1 MGKQGFE
8 FQLKSRLLGILILSF
23 LGAGSVFAG
32 GSSVSLEEFAKA
44 RAYDSVRISPTGA
57 YLAATAKD
65 ENGSGRLV
73 TIDLKTSEVLA
84 VIHMPKRE
92 FISRFFWANDERVV
106 GWVAVKFGT
115 HDAPFGTGQLVAM
128 NADGTHKDWIYSG
141 RSSSSVNRGVPAT
154 RTSREDVR
162 LLNRL
167 DDDDE
172 HILLSGTR
180 FSFSAQSYTE
190 AFRLN
195 IYNGHTR
202 KMVTA
207 PTRGASLLADSKG
220 NVRIAIAN
228 DASKDNSLVVHQR
241 IGKKWQVFGEYP
253 DDGGA
258 LVPVAFDTDDRRIYM
273 LDNRE
278 MDTSG
283 LYLYDL
289 EENVVTE
296 VFHDPFVDI
305 SDVQITPGRDPKV
318 IGVFT
323 DPDYPKYTV
332 LDVDNPVSHWF
343 AKVRQRFT
351 GYRVRTTSMTHDGKV
366 AIIAVRSDTT
376 PTNYFIYEVE
386 TDSIN
391 PLLKVLPGIDP
402 KLMRP
407 MEIYKLEA
415 RDGTELMVHL
425 TQPEGK
431 GPFPLIV
438 HPHGGPHGPRDYWGY
453 NPEVQ
458 MLASRGY
465 SVLQVNFRGSGG
477 YGRAFESSGYGEW
490 GAKMQDD
497 LTDATLWAIK
507 EGFAERDKV
516 CISGASYGG
525 YASMMGAVREPDL
538 YACVV
543 AYAGVYDLKLMFEK
557 GDIPSQESGL
567 IFLRK
572 VIGEDEE
579 LLRQRS
585 PVYNLDRVKAPV
597 LIVHGKEDRRVDIE
611 HAYRLRK
618 GLKELGKPYEWLMKP
633 KEGHGFYKP
642 ENQVDYF
649 EHILA
654 FFDKYIGSAAGTS
667 AGSST
672 GA

>member
-1 MGKQGFE
+1 MGKLGFE
-8 FQLKSRLLGILILSF
+8 FQSKCRLLILLVG
-23 LGAGSVFAG
+23 LMGAGSVYAAG
-32 GSSVSLEEFAKA
+32 SPVALEEFAKA
-44 RAYDSVRISPTGA
+44 RAYDAVQISPSGA

-73 TIDLKTSEVLA
+73 TIDLKTSKVLA
-84 VIHMPKRE
+84 VIHMPKKE

-115 HDAPFGTGQLVAM
+115 HDAPIRTGQLVAM
-128 NADGTHKDWIYSG
+128 NADGTDKDWIYSG
-141 RSSSSVNRGVPAT
+141 RSSSSMSRGVPDT
-154 RTSREDVR
+154 RSSYENVE
-162 LLNRL
+162 LLSRL
-167 DDDDE
+167 DDE
-172 HILLSGTR
+172 ERHILLSAIR
-180 FSFSAQSYTE
+180 YSFSTESYTE

-195 IYNGHTR
+195 IYNGHT
-202 KMVTA
+202 KKVVTA
-207 PTRGASLLADSKG
+207 PTRGASLLADSNG

-228 DASKDNSLVVHQR
+228 DAAKDNSLVVHQR
-241 IGKKWQVFGEYP
+241 VDKKWRVFGEYP
-253 DDGGA
+253 DNGGA
-258 LVPVAFDTDDRRIYM
+258 LVPVAFHTDDRRIFM
-273 LDNRE
+273 KDNRE
-278 MDTSG
+278 MDTQG

-289 EENVVTE
+289 ENGEVTE
-296 VFHDPFVDI
+296 IFHDPFVDI
-305 SDVQITPGRDPKV
+305 TRLDITAGKDARL
-318 IGVFT
+318 IGIYT

-332 LDVDNPVSHWF
+332 VDADDPASHWF
-343 AKVRQRFT
+343 AKLRKKFT
-351 GYRVRTTSMTHDGKV
+351 GYRVVTTSVTEDGKI
-366 AIIAVRSDTT
+366 AIIGVNSDTT
-376 PTNYFIYEVE
+376 PTNFFIYDVE
-386 TDSIN
+386 KDAVN
-391 PLLKVLPGIDP
+391 PLFKVLPGIDP

-415 RDGTELMVHL
+415 RDGTEIMVHI

-438 HPHGGPHGPRDYWGY
+438 HPHGGPHGPRDYWQY

-490 GAKMQDD
+490 GASMQDD

-507 EGFAERDKV
+507 EGFTQAGKV

-525 YASMMGAVREPDL
+525 YASMMGAVREPEL

-557 GDIPSQESGL
+557 GDIPSRESGL
-567 IFLRK
+567 VFLRK

-579 LLRQRS
+579 VLRQRS
-585 PVYNLDRVKAPV
+585 PVYNLDKVEAPIF
-597 LIVHGKEDRRVDIE
+597 IVHGKEDRRVDIE

-618 GLKELGKPYEWLMKP
+618 GLEELGKPYEWLVKP

-642 ENQVDYF
+642 ENQVEYF
-649 EHILA
+649 ERILA
-654 FFDKYIGSAAGTS
+654 FFDKYIGA
-667 AGSST
+667 SSVASSVASS

>member
-8 FQLKSRLLGILILSF
+8 FHPNGRLFRYILLVL
-23 LGAGSVFAG
+23 LGAGSLNVAG
-32 GSSVSLEEFAKA
+32 APVPLEEFAKQ
-44 RAYDSVRISPTGA
+44 RAYDAVQISPTGA

-115 HDAPFGTGQLVAM
+115 HDAPFATGQLVAM
-128 NADGTHKDWIYSG
+128 NADGTDKDWIYSG
-141 RSSSSVNRGVPAT
+141 RSSSSVNRGVQAT
-154 RTSREDVR
+154 RSSRENVR

-167 DDDDE
+167 DDDED

-180 FSFSAQSYTE
+180 FNFSSQSYTE

-195 IYNGHTR
+195 IYNGHT
-202 KMVTA
+202 KKVVTA
-207 PTRGASLLADSKG
+207 PTRGARLLADSKG
-220 NVRIAIAN
+220 EVRVAVAVE
-228 DASKDNSLVVHQR
+228 ASKDNAVVVHQR
-241 IGKKWQVFGEYP
+241 IDKQWKLIGEYP

-258 LVPVAFDTDDRRIYM
+258 LVPVAFHTDDRRIYM
-273 LDNRE
+273 LDNRA
-278 MDTSG
+278 MDTQG

-289 EENVVTE
+289 EEGNVTE
-296 VFHDPFVDI
+296 IFHDAFVDI
-305 SDVQITPGRDPKV
+305 NSVQVTPGRDPRL

-323 DPDYPKYTV
+323 EPDYPKYTV
-332 LDVDNPVSHWF
+332 LDAGNSVAIWF
-343 AKVRQRFT
+343 AKLHQKFA
-351 GYRVRTTSMTHDGKV
+351 GYRVRTSSVTEDGKV
-366 AIIAVRSDTT
+366 AIISVSSDTT
-376 PTNYFIYEVE
+376 PTNFFIYEV
-386 TDSIN
+386 DKDALN

-402 KLMRP
+402 RQMRP

-438 HPHGGPHGPRDYWGY
+438 HPHGGPHGPRDYWQY

-458 MLASRGY
+458 MLASRGFA
-465 SVLQVNFRGSGG
+465 VLQVNFRGSGG
-477 YGRAFESSGYGEW
+477 YGRAFESAGYGQW
-490 GAKMQDD
+490 GASMQDD
-497 LTDATLWAIK
+497 LTDATLWAIG
-507 EGFAERDKV
+507 EGYTEPGKV

-525 YASMMGAVREPDL
+525 YASMMGAVREPEL

-567 IFLRK
+567 VFLRK
-572 VIGEDEE
+572 VIGENEE
-579 LLRQRS
+579 VLRQRS
-585 PVYNLDRVKAPV
+585 PVHNLDKVKAPV

-618 GLKELGKPYEWLMKP
+618 GLEALGKPYEWLMKP

-642 ENQVDYF
+642 ENQVEYF
-649 EHILA
+649 ERILA
-654 FFDKYIGSAAGTS
+654 FFDKYIGAPAG
-667 AGSST
+667 A
-672 GA
+672 